1 MEVVDEEST
10 DILSPSAWREFYSG
24 KSTTIISPVVSMLMA
39 LIGPVPAPL
48 TAATETV
55 YVVDGVSPEI
65 VACLAATSTSAVPT
79 VIPWEFVVTTW

>member
-1 MEVVDEEST
+1 MEVVDEEPT
-10 DILSPSAWREFYSG
+10 DTLSPSVGREFYSG
-24 KSTTIISPVVSMLMA
+24 KGATLISLVVSMLMFLA
-39 LIGPVPAPL
+39 GPVPAPL

-55 YVVDGVSPEI
+55 YCVDGASPEI